1 VSSYDGSGAPDPA
14 YVVVLDRSDALVA
27 PLIKA
32 IEGLDDTVDVNL
44 FTRAAE
50 VEDVF
55 LSGPVDVLLVGPSEM
70 TPTGLRRVAKWH
82 AAHPST
88 VVMVACAPEALP
100 DSRLLMKAGAE
111 QLLTLPAGG
120 AAVRRALLTALTVM
134 ERQKDE
140 LATVVEVV
148 AEPELDLNDEL
159 EALVEEVALEDEEPE
174 VEPEVEAPREPAVTI
189 TVSSATGGCGKT
201 FLATN
206 LAYLLAQGT
215 GKRVAMIDLDLQFGE
230 VVATLQL
237 KPTRTI
243 ADVELDDEGNVDI
256 APLMTSH
263 KGGFDVLAAP
273 PDPVAAE
280 GMGPSTIAAVIEA
293 VRMSYDY
300 VLIDTPPSL
309 NEVVLGAF
317 DVSDHLLVLATLDV
331 PSVRNMRVFL
341 TTLDRLRISQEGLHL
356 ILNKAEKGVELTP
369 DDIRRVLGR
378 DWDLELPYDKEV
390 SRSVNLGL
398 PVSEAAPKAEVS
410 KRLIAGVPAL
420 LPEAGMVLTTAEP
433 QSTFFARLMSRL
445 RKAPEKAA
453 DQAPETTATP
463 SPSLTT
469 ALAEETTT

>member
-1 VSSYDGSGAPDPA
+1 M
-14 YVVVLDRSDALVA
+14 VVLDRSDALVA

-44 FTRAAE
+44 FTKAAE
-50 VEDVF
+50 VEDIF
-55 LSGPVDVLLVGPSEM
+55 LTGPVDVLLVGPSEM

-88 VVMVACAPEALP
+88 VVMVACEDGDLP
-100 DSRLLMKAGAE
+100 DPKLLMRAGAE
-111 QLLTLPAGG
+111 QLLKLPAGP
-120 AAVRRALLTALTVM
+120 AAVRRALLTALGVM

-140 LATVVEVV
+140 LATVIEITPEPVLEIEEDEVLDLELEE
-148 AEPELDLNDEL
+148 EPEPEP
-159 EALVEEVALEDEEPE
+159 EPE
-174 VEPEVEAPREPAVTI
+174 VEVQREPGVTI

-230 VVATLQL
+230 VVATLHL

-243 ADVELDDEGNVDI
+243 ADVELDDEGNVEI
-256 APLMTSH
+256 APLMTHH

-280 GMGPSTIAAVIEA
+280 GMGPATIAAVIDA
-293 VRMSYDY
+293 VRMQYDY
-300 VLIDTPPSL
+300 ILIDTPPSL

-317 DVSDHLLVLATLDV
+317 DVSDHLLVLATLDI

-341 TTLDRLRISQEGLHL
+341 TTLDRLRISTEGLHL
-356 ILNKAEKGVELTP
+356 ILNKAEKGVELTA
-369 DDIRRVLGR
+369 DDIQRVLGR
-378 DWDLELPYDKEV
+378 SWDLELPYDKEV

-398 PVSEAAPKAEVS
+398 PVSESAPRAEVS
-410 KRLIAGVPAL
+410 RRLVAGVPAL
-420 LPEAGMVLTTAEP
+420 LPEAEMILANDEP
-433 QSTFFARLMSRL
+433 EGSMFARLFAKL
-445 RKAPEKAA
+445 RKPRKSAPPTP
-453 DQAPETTATP
+453 DSGSSSRTTV
-463 SPSLTT
+463 
-469 ALAEETTT
+469 LAEEKTS

>member
-1 VSSYDGSGAPDPA
+1 VTFADGSGEPA
-14 YVVVLDRSDALVA
+14 FVVVLDRSDALVA
-27 PLIKA
+27 SLIKA

-44 FTRAAE
+44 FTKAAE
-50 VEDVF
+50 VDDIF

-88 VVMVACAPEALP
+88 VVMVACAADALP
-100 DSRLLMKAGAE
+100 DPQLLMKAGAE
-111 QLLTLPAGG
+111 QLLKLPAGS
-120 AAVRRALLTALTVM
+120 AAVRRALLTALGVM

-140 LATVVEVV
+140 LATIVEV
-148 AEPELDLNDEL
+148 ASEPVSLQKPFDEDVGADDL
-159 EALVEEVALEDEEPE
+159 LEDEDLDAELE
-174 VEPEVEAPREPAVTI
+174 ELIEQEAPREPAVTI

-215 GKRVAMIDLDLQFGE
+215 GKRIAMIDLDLQFGE

-243 ADVELDDEGNVDI
+243 ADVELDDEGKVDI
-256 APLMTSH
+256 GPLMTTH

-280 GMGPSTIAAVIEA
+280 GMGPSTIAAVIDA

-317 DVSDHLLVLATLDV
+317 DVSDHLLVLATLDI

-356 ILNKAEKGVELTP
+356 ILNKAEKGVELTA
-369 DDIRRVLGR
+369 DDIHRVLGR
-378 DWDLELPYDKEV
+378 GWDLELPYDKEV

-398 PVSEAAPKAEVS
+398 PVSETAPKAEVS
-410 KRLIAGVPAL
+410 KRLIAGIPAL
-420 LPEAGMVLTTAEP
+420 LPEADMTLAVSEP
-433 QSTFFARLMSRL
+433 QLTFFARLMSKL
-445 RKAPEKAA
+445 RKTPTNNG
-453 DQAPETTATP
+453 PSRTTG
-463 SPSLTT
+463 
-469 ALAEETTT
+469 LAEEKTT